1 MRTLHVEA
9 QYLFMCNNSNMIYDV
24 YIKDEADKEIER
36 LRKIIDFWK
45 ATVYV
50 ELEEQYTDDEAD
62 KEMYKHE
69 TALQQYLKKE

>member
-36 LRKIIDFWK
+36 LRKIIK
-45 ATVYV
+45 T
-50 ELEEQYTDDEAD
+50 
-62 KEMYKHE
+62 MI
-69 TALQQYLKKE
+69 QQTKRRKRK